1 MSLVP
6 GHKQEQTKTMLKLLF
21 IIEQGGVP
29 VYADEYSRAGFD
41 VSVVQSMRKA
51 LAKLKSDTPDIICT
65 ELNYDPSFRDRVSN
79 LEPLLAKLQ
88 STSPNTR
95 VIVFLEPE
103 HRPNLERL
111 KERFEV
117 FDALYYPLQMENI
130 LASLK
135 KAASTIKEIP
145 VN

>member
-1 MSLVP
+1 
-6 GHKQEQTKTMLKLLF
+6 MLQLLF

-29 VYADEYSRAGFD
+29 VYSDEFSRAGFN

-51 LAKLKSDTPDIICT
+51 LSLLNSDAPDIICT

-79 LEPLLAKLQ
+79 LESLLAKLQ
-88 STSPNTR
+88 STSPHTR

-103 HRPNLERL
+103 HRPNLQRL
-111 KERFEV
+111 QERFEV
-117 FDALYYPLQMENI
+117 FDALYYPLQMEKI

-135 KAASTIKEIP
+135 NAATDISEYP
-145 VN
+145 RE